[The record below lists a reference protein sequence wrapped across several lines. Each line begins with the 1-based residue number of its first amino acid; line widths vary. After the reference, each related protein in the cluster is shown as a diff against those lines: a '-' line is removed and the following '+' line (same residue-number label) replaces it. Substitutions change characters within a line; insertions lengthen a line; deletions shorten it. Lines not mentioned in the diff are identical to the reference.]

1 MNKTTRTFIPKEKDF
16 QRKTY
21 LVNASGKTLGRLA
34 SKVAT
39 VLIGKRKVVFAPDQI
54 SGDQVIIINAKDIH
68 VTGKKTTDKVYAHYT
83 GYPGGHKSY
92 TFEELNAKKPD
103 EVVRRAISRMLPKN
117 KLGRE
122 MLRRLRIFGG
132 AEHKHQAQKPIAL
145 EV

>member
-1 MNKTTRTFIPKEKDF
+1 MNKSMKTFLPKEKDF
-16 QRKTY
+16 NRKTY

-39 VLIGKRKVVFAPDQI
+39 VLMGKRKVVFAPDQL
-54 SGDQVIIINAKDIH
+54 SGDQVIVINSKDIH
-68 VTGKKTTDKVYAHYT
+68 VTGRKTTDKMYAHYS

-92 TFEELNAKKPD
+92 SFEELIARKPE
-103 EVVRRAISRMLPKN
+103 EVIRRAVSRMLPKN

-122 MLRRLRIFGG
+122 MLRRLRVFAG
-132 AEHKHQAQKPIAL
+132 AEHNHQAQKPVAL